1 VSQLNQ
7 LNKYIDP
14 TTCAQLNHLNKDKA
28 PTTCVSVTFLLRL
41 LLRLSIYIESDL
53 CLPKGDLSVVL
64 GSLLGIALALGL
76 WLLFFVDFRGAENTG
91 SLTS

>member
-7 LNKYIDP
+7 LNK
-14 TTCAQLNHLNKDKA
+14 DKA
-28 PTTCVSVTFLLRL
+28 ATTCVSVTFLLWL
-41 LLRLSIYIESDL
+41 LLKLSIYKESDF

-76 WLLFFVDFRGAENTG
+76 WLLYFVDFRGAENTG